1 MRETQTKTYNIIVV
15 IVFFFWV
22 FSGMSVI
29 ASMNSSQSFL
39 GSGMIK
45 AINISVFKDAACT
58 QPLTA
63 INYGTLEPGGSATAV
78 AYLKNTGNSP
88 LALSMS
94 VSNWNPSACSSY
106 MNVNWNLTDTTFQP
120 GQVKATAFTLQVA
133 SSISGINTFTF
144 DITLTGTG

>member
-1 MRETQTKTYNIIVV
+1 VKKTQTKTYTAIVA

-29 ASMNSSQSFL
+29 ASMNSTQSFL
-39 GSGMIK
+39 GSGTVK
-45 AINISVFKDAACT
+45 AINISVFQDAACT

-63 INYGTLEPGGSATAV
+63 INYGTLEPGGSATAI
-78 AYLKNTGNSP
+78 AYLKNSGNSP

-94 VSNWNPSACSSY
+94 VGNWNPSACSSY
-106 MNVNWNLTDTTFQP
+106 MRVNWNLTDTTFQP
-120 GQVKATAFTLQVA
+120 GQVKATALTLQVA